1 MKKQPLLLITNLAVN
16 GQGSAAFP
24 AVYYQEYISMKESIK
39 NKIERRLEF
48 IIDELLI
55 KTLKECLADD
65 EQIAKILEYKSKR
78 IREDKIAILGMVGS
92 LEYEVTEAYKL
103 LGI

>member
-1 MKKQPLLLITNLAVN
+1 
-16 GQGSAAFP
+16 
-24 AVYYQEYISMKESIK
+24 MKESIK